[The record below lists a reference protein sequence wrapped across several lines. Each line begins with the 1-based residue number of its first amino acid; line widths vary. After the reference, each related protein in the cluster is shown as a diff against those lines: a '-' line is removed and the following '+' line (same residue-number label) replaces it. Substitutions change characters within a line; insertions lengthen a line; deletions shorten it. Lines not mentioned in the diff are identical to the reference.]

1 MNEER
6 ALGKLLKGRKV
17 TGEKTLGILPYKI
30 KCKRETELK
39 NTTQL
44 GRRIRSKSYGYWTVH
59 HLTS

>member
-1 MNEER
+1 MNEEI

-39 NTTQL
+39 KHNPTW
-44 GRRIRSKSYGYWTVH
+44 KKNKK
-59 HLTS
+59 